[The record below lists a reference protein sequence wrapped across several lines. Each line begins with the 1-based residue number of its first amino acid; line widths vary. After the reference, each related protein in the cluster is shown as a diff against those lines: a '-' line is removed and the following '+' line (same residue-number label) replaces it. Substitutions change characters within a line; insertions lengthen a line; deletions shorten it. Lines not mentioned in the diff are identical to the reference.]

1 MSIFTYCEANLLS
14 VTLTRFDSDTIICAA
29 VTTLAIF
36 AGLVFVAYQNR
47 HKQYSLPTYML
58 QLIVADLVISLIM
71 MFFFSFD
78 SVVIAMVQAGISI
91 GYILIDLYMIMNNKQ
106 NMITIDDHVYASM
119 IIYADLIRLFIK
131 ILQII
136 EKLSNKKDKKRN

>member
-1 MSIFTYCEANLLS
+1 
-14 VTLTRFDSDTIICAA
+14 
-29 VTTLAIF
+29 
-36 AGLVFVAYQNR
+36 
-47 HKQYSLPTYML
+47 ML